1 MKRDSEGVMVNV
13 GQPNRAVTSGWPLVN
28 DLIRIDPPPIEVTIE
43 VDTSRFDAAMATVD
57 ESLRRIKQV
66 QAFAWWSMAND
77 PTRRW
82 DQRHQ
87 WIRR

>member
-13 GQPNRAVTSGWPLVN
+13 GQPDRAVTSGWPLVN
-28 DLIRIDPPPIEVTIE
+28 
-43 VDTSRFDAAMATVD
+43 VD
-57 ESLRRIKQV
+57 ESLRRIKQA

-87 WIRR
+87 WYRR